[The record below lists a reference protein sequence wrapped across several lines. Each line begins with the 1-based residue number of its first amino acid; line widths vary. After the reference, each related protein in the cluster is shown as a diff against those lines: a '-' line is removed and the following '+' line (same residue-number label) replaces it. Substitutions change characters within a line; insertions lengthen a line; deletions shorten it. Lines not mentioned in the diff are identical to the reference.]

1 MSYEILNRG
10 GDVLL
15 ILHFIGRDVELWF
28 ESRKEAQR
36 EADFQMR
43 KYHG

>member
-10 GDVLL
+10 SDVLL
-15 ILHFIGRDVELWF
+15 ILHFIGSDVELWF
-28 ESRKEAQR
+28 ESREEAQR

-43 KYHG
+43 KYNG